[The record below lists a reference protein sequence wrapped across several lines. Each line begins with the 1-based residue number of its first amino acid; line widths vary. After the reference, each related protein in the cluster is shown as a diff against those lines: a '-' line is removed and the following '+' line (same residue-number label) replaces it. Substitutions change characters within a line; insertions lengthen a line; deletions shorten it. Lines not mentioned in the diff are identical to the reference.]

1 MIKKMNN
8 YDYDHENDCEDGWR
22 QQQDDEE
29 QERNEA
35 GE

>member
-1 MIKKMNN
+1 MINKMND
-8 YDYDHENDCEDGWR
+8 DYDRDNDYEDGWR